1 MRSTTIIVAVSLGL
15 ALAACGKKTDT
26 TTTTETNM
34 TADANM
40 TATSDGNAMG
50 GTTVKALGS
59 QQFTDL
65 MVGSDKFE
73 IESGKLAETMGST
86 AAIKA
91 FGKQLV
97 TDHTKS
103 AAMFKTAA
111 GKTTPTVSLPILLPA
126 DLKANLAAL
135 KATKGADFDKL
146 FVQQQTE
153 GHQKAL
159 DALKAY
165 AAGGDQQSL
174 KDFANAAT
182 PVVTGHLD
190 ALKKMAM

>member
-1 MRSTTIIVAVSLGL
+1 MRSTTIIAAVSLGL
-15 ALAACGKKTDT
+15 ALAACGKKAD
-26 TTTTETNM
+26 TTTTETNLTTDM
-34 TADANM
+34 NATA
-40 TATSDGNAMG
+40 ATDGNAMAS
-50 GTTVKALGS
+50 TSVKALGS
-59 QQFTDL
+59 QQFTDM

-111 GKTTPTVSLPILLPA
+111 GKTTPTVSLPMLMPA
-126 DLKANLAAL
+126 EMKANLAAL

-165 AAGGDQQSL
+165 ATGGDQQAL
-174 KDFANAAT
+174 EDFATAAT
-182 PVVTGHLD
+182 PVVSSHLD